1 VSIGESTTIKR
12 LHQAFWGKAV
22 LFARAGQVG
31 GTQLLLSEPLEKA
44 SISRNIGLVVN
55 GLEW

>member
-12 LHQAFWGKAV
+12 VHQAFWGKAI
-22 LFARAGQVG
+22 LFARAGQLW
-31 GTQLLLSEPLEKA
+31 GTQLLLSELLKKA